1 MCFSVV
7 TMLLFLHHGL
17 DTFFFFFSLK
27 TKQKILYTPLAV
39 IAKWKGIDMYLDL
52 QNFIYMQYFTGS
64 SSRDNCTSE

>member
-1 MCFSVV
+1 MNVFFCSNHALVPAPWP
-7 TMLLFLHHGL
+7 GY
-17 DTFFFFFSLK
+17 FFFFSLK